1 MTGFLGGVPQPGS
14 GNLPVRRAAKTTR
27 LEWPLGVPQSPDTA
41 PDNPPAVRGRP
52 AGLFGN
58 LRSQL
63 GLPPARPPRT
73 PAPAPSSAPTAAA
86 GAEPAPPS
94 ELELLRKAL
103 SDVDGLQEQ
112 LDNLSARLTSA
123 VAGRLWSTLNGLLGA
138 SPRAESGAIGGREL
152 VSQVLS
158 DLADPASI
166 CQGDGTDTCTI
177 TSLQVML
184 ARSMPDEYARIVGD
198 LLTTGETRLKDGTV
212 VQSQER
218 DFQVQE
224 GRTAVS
230 DAFQESL
237 YRLGQ
242 SLESVV
248 SNGRGPDRRGRGR
261 NVTGSLQ
268 GGSCRR
274 FGRFSLRACRATFAG
289 QIEGG
294 LSAMAFNALFRK
306 VTGSNA
312 TVMDPIPG
320 LWQDMAM
327 RKNLDRLNV
336 TALLKPEGDSGVGH
350 AVVVE
355 RVFRD
360 RGKLVVQFDD
370 PAVKGNQVLPLA
382 DFKARVEQMVVPP
395 GMASR
400 AMARHRA
407 DALATG
413 SSNPGGVTGLATVSR
428 TPGQF
433 SVNVRPASRTAVQA
447 SYRTRG

>member
-1 MTGFLGGVPQPGS
+1 M
-14 GNLPVRRAAKTTR
+14 
-27 LEWPLGVPQSPDTA
+27 
-41 PDNPPAVRGRP
+41 
-52 AGLFGN
+52 
-58 LRSQL
+58 SQL

-73 PAPAPSSAPTAAA
+73 PTPAPSSAPTAAA

-103 SDVDGLQEQ
+103 ADVDGLQGQ

-166 CQGDGTDTCTI
+166 CQGDGTVTCTI

-198 LLTTGETRLKDGTV
+198 LLTTGETRLK
-212 VQSQER
+212 
-218 DFQVQE
+218 
-224 GRTAVS
+224 
-230 DAFQESL
+230 
-237 YRLGQ
+237 
-242 SLESVV
+242 
-248 SNGRGPDRRGRGR
+248 
-261 NVTGSLQ
+261 
-268 GGSCRR
+268 
-274 FGRFSLRACRATFAG
+274 
-289 QIEGG
+289 
-294 LSAMAFNALFRK
+294 
-306 VTGSNA
+306 
-312 TVMDPIPG
+312 IPG

-336 TALLKPEGDSGVGH
+336 PVLLKPEGDSGVGH

-382 DFKARVEQMVVPP
+382 DFKARVEQMAVPP
-395 GMASR
+395 GMASPAMPGVLPDQGLKHVGSNDPGPCMMGSAVR
-400 AMARHRA
+400 AIARFRSGDQNPSIA
-407 DALATG
+407 TRPPSSTNMMDRKKRPDTG
-413 SSNPGGVTGLATVSR
+413 SSVMVVLQQSRPPETTPWTLHRKQAQTPGTNPGPAYPARARRVSGAGRVTWSQVQCR
-428 TPGQF
+428 TP
-433 SVNVRPASRTAVQA
+433 RPQ
-447 SYRTRG
+447 RGRFC